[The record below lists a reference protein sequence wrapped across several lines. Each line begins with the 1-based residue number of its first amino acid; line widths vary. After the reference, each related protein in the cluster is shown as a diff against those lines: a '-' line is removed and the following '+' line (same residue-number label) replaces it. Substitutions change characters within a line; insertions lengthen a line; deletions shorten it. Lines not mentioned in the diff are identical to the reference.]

1 MKRGLK
7 FNPKDVVGVVIEDI
21 RKGDSVKIG
30 DEIVIANEDIVMPH
44 KIALKDIHKGDNIYK
59 YGEIMG
65 YATQDIKKG
74 DHVHVHNVDSE
85 KLMK

>member
-7 FNPKDVVGVVIEDI
+7 FHPKDVVGVVIEDVI
-21 RKGDSVKIG
+21 KGDSVQIE
-30 DEIVIANEDIVMPH
+30 DEIVVANEDIIVPH
-44 KIALKDIHKGDNIYK
+44 KIALQDIHKGDNIYK
-59 YGEIMG
+59 YGEVIG

-74 DHVHVHNVDSE
+74 DYVHVHNVDSE